1 MIKKLLI
8 YMLPLYV
15 ILFPLLWIS
24 WGLEGILAFIS
35 AIIFLLIILK
45 GLVIWINFVDKHI
58 EK

>member
-1 MIKKLLI
+1 
-8 YMLPLYV
+8 MLPLYV

-24 WGLEGILAFIS
+24 WGLKGILAFIS
-35 AIIFLLIILK
+35 GIICFLIILK